1 MRVRAVLLS
10 ALCAMYL
17 YGANDP
23 QAIVNEVTKLRQ
35 KYEECRQAQN
45 SLSASDAAAKIQGY
59 QKRIAVLENQIKQR
73 ENELLQI
80 KKQKTEMERDLS
92 QKQGVIRSME
102 KSLTTKDQ
110 QYRQTVTQKETLAKE
125 ANAVKVGKIERES
138 MKNALL
144 KAKADLEKL
153 EKSMGKNDK
162 EVIVLRASLAT
173 AKAEIEKLRAQPL
186 AQGQNTAKLP
196 VNVPAP
202 VDQTPKIKALQSELA
217 KANALIT
224 QLQKAPVQSGV
235 QEKIVIKTVEPTE
248 KIVALQRQL
257 ASAQATISN
266 LQKGVKTVTQEK
278 IVEKVVYKDRP
289 VIQEKIVTKVVE
301 PTEKITALQHEL
313 AAAQKTI
320 ANLKKGTSPKVVVQE
335 KVVEKV
341 VYKDRPVTVEKVAA
355 KAVNPTEQLNK
366 ALHQKL
372 AQNEAQ
378 TAKLKAPAMPKPTP
392 PKETKLT
399 AAAVPT
405 KVQKTSQPTK
415 APVVTASE
423 APKKSSPSAYRMAK
437 NAPIYSA
444 PGGSV
449 IDTWEERRSFTSG
462 TASNGWVKITG
473 YFVNRVWQRADQDMW
488 VKESDVIKR

>member
-1 MRVRAVLLS
+1 MRVRAVLIS

-45 SLSASDAAAKIQGY
+45 SLSPSDAAVKIQGY
-59 QKRIAVLENQIKQR
+59 QKRIAVLENQVKLR
-73 ENELLQI
+73 ESELLQI
-80 KKQKTEMERDLS
+80 KKQKTELERDLS
-92 QKQGVIRSME
+92 QKQGVIRSLE

-110 QYRQTVTQKETLAKE
+110 QYRQSVTQNESLAKE
-125 ANAVKVGKIERES
+125 ANTIKVGKIERES
-138 MKNALL
+138 LKSALV
-144 KAKADLEKL
+144 KAKSDLEKL

-186 AQGQNTAKLP
+186 AQGQNTAKLSA
-196 VNVPAP
+196 NVPAP

-224 QLQKAPVQSGV
+224 QLQKAPVQSAV

-248 KIVALQRQL
+248 KIVVLQRQL

-301 PTEKITALQHEL
+301 PTEKIAALQREL
-313 AAAQKTI
+313 SNAQATI
-320 ANLKKGTSPKVVVQE
+320 ANLKKASSPKVVVQE

-341 VYKDRPVTVEKVAA
+341 VYKDRPAAVEKVAA

-372 AQNEAQ
+372 AQNEPQSAR
-378 TAKLKAPAMPKPTP
+378 LKAPAMPKLTP
-392 PKETKLT
+392 PKETKLA
-399 AAAVPT
+399 AAAVPA
-405 KVQKTSQPTK
+405 KVQKVPQATK
-415 APVVTASE
+415 TPVAAPSE
-423 APKKSSPSAYRMAK
+423 TPKKSAPSAYRMAK

-449 IDTWEERRSFTSG
+449 VDTWEERRSFTSG
-462 TASNGWVKITG
+462 TAGNGWVKITG
-473 YFVNRVWQRADQDMW
+473 YFVNRVWQRADQDLW